1 MIKVLPLLTIPI
13 LFLIFFLNVKNLT
26 SNFQNNYDI
35 EVVENDNLDLELDK
49 NKISKPN
56 NPKDSDDTVSQKHK
70 EIDDSS
76 TNNSETDDVK
86 VKNIELKSKENNA
99 EINSN
104 IKNLNKTKFEKNN
117 KAPEVRPKPDQLKP
131 EIKLIKI
138 QFGAFS
144 KMKNAED
151 YKEKVSE
158 VMSLK
163 FPEFEEKLIILEEN
177 KLYKLIYSS
186 KNLLIT
192 ESICDYSKSKRISC
206 LILRK

>member
-13 LFLIFFLNVKNLT
+13 FFLIFFLNVKNLT
-26 SNFQNNYDI
+26 SNFQNNPDI
-35 EVVENDNLDLELDK
+35 KVFENNDLDPELDK
-49 NKISKPN
+49 NKISKPKN
-56 NPKDSDDTVSQKHK
+56 MKESEDILSQKPM

-76 TNNSETDDVK
+76 MSNSETEVVK
-86 VKNIELKSKENNA
+86 AKNTKLKSKENNA
-99 EINSN
+99 EIDSS
-104 IKNLNKTKFEKNN
+104 IKNLNKTKFERNN
-117 KAPEVRPKPDQLKP
+117 KAPEVKSKPDQLKP
-131 EIKLIKI
+131 NIKLVKI

-151 YKEKVSE
+151 YKKKITE
-158 VMSLK
+158 VISLK
-163 FPEFEEKLIILEEN
+163 FPKFEEKLIILEEN

-186 KNLLIT
+186 KNLLII